1 MSYTPCRERTFPLRL
16 AQEFEYH
23 YYGYLHWLKHL
34 LERLGRECTLAVWRE
49 AFADF
54 DAAPLSD
61 LLSAAWE
68 PIDEGEGADA
78 DDFIASLLEEVFPLP
93 VEAVSPEEARDIIN
107 GTPPFP
113 QIRQRFSALNVK
125 RETTT
130 YEALHLF
137 RDGLALLAETLIDQ
151 HGKQGEFIAYD
162 AMLAELAAAGIP
174 GQEVADF
181 MAKRQARFSSEP
193 DKADM
198 FTAGLE
204 VEFIRGSENEVV
216 TLVKECEWARYF
228 RERHPRVGYL
238 LACGL
243 DNAMYGAF
251 NERIRLQRT
260 STLMEGGSACDFRVY
275 AVDPAPEP
283 VVDARG
289 I

>member
-34 LERLGRECTLAVWRE
+34 LERLGRECTLAVWQG

-61 LLSAAWE
+61 ILSADWGPSDA
-68 PIDEGEGADA
+68 DEAADA
-78 DDFIASLLEEVFPLP
+78 DDVIASLLEEVFPLP
-93 VEAVSPEEARDIIN
+93 VEGVSPEEARDIID

-113 QIRQRFSALNVK
+113 QIRQRFSDLNVT

-137 RDGLALLAETLIDQ
+137 RDGLALLAETLIDR

-181 MAKRQARFSSEP
+181 MAKRQARFGSEP
-193 DKADM
+193 DEADM

-283 VVDARG
+283 VVEVRG

>member
-16 AQEFEYH
+16 AREFEYH
-23 YYGYLHWLKHL
+23 YHGYLHWLKHL

-61 LLSAAWE
+61 MLSAGWE
-68 PIDEGEGADA
+68 PVRVDEGADT
-78 DDFIASLLEEVFPLP
+78 DDVIASLLTEVFPLP
-93 VEAVSPEEARDIIN
+93 VEGVSSEGARDIID

-113 QIRQRFSALNVK
+113 QIRQRFSDLNVK
-125 RETTT
+125 REITT
-130 YEALHLF
+130 YETLHLF
-137 RDGLALLAETLIDQ
+137 RYGLALLAETLIDR

-162 AMLAELAAAGIP
+162 AMLVELAAAEIP
-174 GQEVADF
+174 QQAVADF

-193 DKADM
+193 DEADM
-198 FTAGLE
+198 FTAGLQ

>member
-1 MSYTPCRERTFPLRL
+1 MSYTPCRDRTFPLHL
-16 AQEFEYH
+16 AQECEYH
-23 YYGYLHWLKHL
+23 YFGYLHWLKHL
-34 LERLGRECTLAVWRE
+34 LERLGRECTLAVWRA
-49 AFADF
+49 AFAHF
-54 DAAPLSD
+54 DAASLSD
-61 LLSAAWE
+61 ILSAGWE
-68 PIDEGEGADA
+68 PTDEDEGASA
-78 DDFIASLLEEVFPLP
+78 DDVIASLLSEVFPLP
-93 VEAVSPEEARDIIN
+93 VQGVSPEEARDIID

-113 QIRQRFSALNVK
+113 QIRQRFSDLNVK
-125 RETTT
+125 RETST
-130 YEALHLF
+130 YDALHVF
-137 RDGLALLAETLIDQ
+137 RDGLALLAETLLDQ

-181 MAKRQARFSSEP
+181 MTRRQARFSSEP
-193 DKADM
+193 DEADM

-204 VEFIRGSENEVV
+204 VEFIRGSEYEVV

-275 AVDPAPEP
+275 AVDPDPDPA
-283 VVDARG
+283 
-289 I
+289 

>member
-34 LERLGRECTLAVWRE
+34 LERLGRECTLAVWQG

-61 LLSAAWE
+61 ILSADWGPSDA
-68 PIDEGEGADA
+68 DEAADA
-78 DDFIASLLEEVFPLP
+78 DDVIASLLEEVFPLP
-93 VEAVSPEEARDIIN
+93 VEGVSPEEARDIID

-113 QIRQRFSALNVK
+113 QIRQRFSDLNVT

-137 RDGLALLAETLIDQ
+137 RDGLALLAETLIDR

-181 MAKRQARFSSEP
+181 MAKRQARFSS
-193 DKADM
+193 
-198 FTAGLE
+198 
-204 VEFIRGSENEVV
+204 
-216 TLVKECEWARYF
+216 
-228 RERHPRVGYL
+228 
-238 LACGL
+238 
-243 DNAMYGAF
+243 
-251 NERIRLQRT
+251 
-260 STLMEGGSACDFRVY
+260 
-275 AVDPAPEP
+275 
-283 VVDARG
+283 
-289 I
+289 

>member
-1 MSYTPCRERTFPLRL
+1 MSHPPCRERTFPLRL

-23 YYGYLHWLKHL
+23 YYGFLHWLKHL
-34 LERLGRECTLAVWRE
+34 LERLGRDCTLDVWQG
-49 AFADF
+49 AFVDF
-54 DAAPLSD
+54 DGAPLSD
-61 LLSAAWE
+61 MLSGGWE
-68 PIDEGEGADA
+68 PIDTDEGADV
-78 DDFIASLLEEVFPLP
+78 DDVIANLLEEVFPQP
-93 VEAVSPEEARDIIN
+93 VQAVSPEEARDIID

-113 QIRQRFSALNVK
+113 QIRRRFSDLNVK
-125 RETTT
+125 REIST

-137 RDGLALLAETLIDQ
+137 RGGLALLAETLIDR

-174 GQEVADF
+174 GQGVADF
-181 MAKRQARFSSEP
+181 MANRQGRFSSEP
-193 DKADM
+193 AEADM

-204 VEFIRGSENEVV
+204 VEFIRASENEVV

-228 RERHPRVGYL
+228 REHHPRVGYL
-238 LACGL
+238 LACAL

-251 NERIRLQRT
+251 NKRIRLQRT

-275 AVDPAPEP
+275 AVDPTPEP
-283 VVDARG
+283 VKDAGG

>member
-1 MSYTPCRERTFPLRL
+1 MSYTPCRDRTFPLHL

-23 YYGYLHWLKHL
+23 YYGYLHWLKYL
-34 LERLGRECTLAVWRE
+34 LERLGRESTQAIWQV

-54 DAAPLSD
+54 DAALLAD
-61 LLSAAWE
+61 ILSAGWD
-68 PIDEGEGADA
+68 PIDEDEGAGA
-78 DDFIASLLEEVFPLP
+78 DDVIASLLREVFPQP
-93 VEAVSPEEARDIIN
+93 VEGVSPEEARDLTD

-113 QIRQRFSALNVK
+113 QIRQRFSDLNVK

-137 RDGLALLAETLIDQ
+137 RDGLALLAETLIHR

-162 AMLAELAAAGIP
+162 AMLAELAVAEIP
-174 GQEVADF
+174 ALAVADF
-181 MAKRQARFSSEP
+181 MANRQARFSSGP
-193 DKADM
+193 DEADM

-204 VEFIRGSENEVV
+204 VEFIRGSEDEVV
-216 TLVKECEWARYF
+216 TLVRECEWARYF

-275 AVDPAPEP
+275 AVDPAPEQ
-283 VVDARG
+283 A
-289 I
+289 